1 MESTMES
8 TALNTVW
15 INPPK
20 YWAATQNMTDEQK
33 SELLDKVEKLVL
45 AGDIPSL
52 EKYDFVELNP
62 ATGHSRFAEPTAQEL
77 S

>member
-8 TALNTVW
+8 TAVNTVW

-33 SELLDKVEKLVL
+33 SELLDKVEQLVL

-62 ATGHSRFAEPTAQEL
+62 ATGHSAFAEQAEEEF